1 MLLIDDLLM
10 APVRG
15 LMFVLREV
23 ARAADEEQTGEQ
35 RSVMAELVALHRAME
50 TGQLTEDAFD
60 AREAKLLERLD
71 RLRGLEAGGLEPG
84 DDTGSHGSA

>member
-23 ARAADEEQTGEQ
+23 AQAALEERDGEERA
-35 RSVMAELVALHRAME
+35 VMAELSALHRALE
-50 TGQLTEDAFD
+50 TGAVTEAEFD
-60 AREAKLLERLD
+60 AREADLLTRLD
-71 RLRGLEAGGLEPG
+71 GLRGHDPDEDSA
-84 DDTGSHGSA
+84 SHDA